1 MSTGPRIHA
10 AMLARAV
17 ALSALVTVTTVA
29 AHSLHGHAPSLA
41 LCLVTAVIVAAMAMP
56 LGARRLSLRSTF
68 LVMVGGQFALH
79 AWFSWFT
86 MPSVGQARPTAHVH
100 HGPAGDLL
108 AARDFS
114 GLIPS
119 PGMAAAHV
127 IAALVLAVIL
137 VQSDWLLSAMSAIVR
152 SVLGYRVA
160 PTVVVLSATG
170 ARVMPP
176 RPMVAP
182 SALLVHDLVR
192 RGPPAYCV

>member
-1 MSTGPRIHA
+1 MSPRRRVDPSRI
-10 AMLARAV
+10 ARAL
-17 ALSALVTVTTVA
+17 ALSGVVSAATVA
-29 AHSLHGHAPSLA
+29 AHSVHGHVPSLPLVAVTFGVVACLA
-41 LCLVTAVIVAAMAMP
+41 LALGGNRLAM
-56 LGARRLSLRSTF
+56 RSTF

-100 HGPAGDLL
+100 HGPAGELL

-160 PTVVVLSATG
+160 PTVVVVSAPG

-176 RPMVAP
+176 LPMVAP

>member
-1 MSTGPRIHA
+1 MSPRRRVDPSRI
-10 AMLARAV
+10 ARAL
-17 ALSALVTVTTVA
+17 ALSGVVSAATVA
-29 AHSLHGHAPSLA
+29 AHSVHGHVPSLPLVAVTFGVVACLA
-41 LCLVTAVIVAAMAMP
+41 LALGGNRLAM
-56 LGARRLSLRSTF
+56 RSTF

-160 PTVVVLSATG
+160 PTVVVVSATG